1 MPEDSSTT
9 LPRRQLGRYLR
20 EAREAVNMNL
30 DDVAPLIQLSVS
42 TLSRIERGLAGIRVP
57 YVEALCRVYG
67 IDDAGVIAALTSLAR
82 QAAVKNWWQEF
93 DDVIFRS
100 FNLYVGLESSARHL
114 TIYQPNVLPG
124 LFQIPDYARV
134 IERLTLPDETE
145 EAWDRRVQFKTKR
158 QALITRKTKP
168 IDVDLIVHE
177 SVLRTVVGS
186 AKVMRAQLNHLANM
200 PANVTVSVLP
210 FTAGFPTG
218 VPTGPF
224 IILDFGRDVRGREN
238 SPTVVYI
245 ESSAGDV
252 YLERAK
258 DVSRYRQ
265 TYEIIRQSSLDV
277 AASKRLIR
285 QIAAR
290 EYRA

>member
-1 MPEDSSTT
+1 MPENSSTT

-158 QALITRKTKP
+158 QALITRRTKP
-168 IDVDLIVHE
+168 IGVNLIVHE

-210 FTAGFPTG
+210 SRRGFP
-218 VPTGPF
+218 P
-224 IILDFGRDVRGREN
+224 
-238 SPTVVYI
+238 
-245 ESSAGDV
+245 
-252 YLERAK
+252 
-258 DVSRYRQ
+258 
-265 TYEIIRQSSLDV
+265 
-277 AASKRLIR
+277 AS
-285 QIAAR
+285 
-290 EYRA
+290 